1 MLFSRSL
8 ASSVTGDASYSISRI
23 DNGFKA
29 YAYLVDRYEPITS
42 LRLSELMFRMSWGI
56 RYKDNADDL
65 IREIRELNEH
75 IEPSGGSS
83 SMNMCP
89 LYAS

>member
-1 MLFSRSL
+1 MWFSRSL
-8 ASSVTGDASYSISRI
+8 ASSATVNASYIISRI

-42 LRLSELMFRMSWGI
+42 LRLSELMFRMWWGI

-65 IREIRELNEH
+65 IRGIRELNEH
-75 IEPSGGSS
+75 IEPRRVQVR
-83 SMNMCP
+83 
-89 LYAS
+89 